1 MKIRVLALAVAL
13 MPFVP
18 PAQADETLAARYHC
32 VMCHEVDKKFVGPAF
47 QDVARKYQ
55 GQPEAAATLYEKVRK
70 GGAGVWGPVRMP
82 PNSTVPSGDVRKLV
96 DWVLKS
102 G

>member
-1 MKIRVLALAVAL
+1 MKIRAIALALGIASIL
-13 MPFVP
+13 P
-18 PAQADETLAARYHC
+18 PAQADETLAARHHC
-32 VMCHEVDKKFVGPAF
+32 VMCHELDKKFIGPAF

-55 GQPEAAATLYEKVRK
+55 GQPDAAAALYEKVRK

-82 PNSTVPSGDVRKLV
+82 PNGAVPSGDVRKLV